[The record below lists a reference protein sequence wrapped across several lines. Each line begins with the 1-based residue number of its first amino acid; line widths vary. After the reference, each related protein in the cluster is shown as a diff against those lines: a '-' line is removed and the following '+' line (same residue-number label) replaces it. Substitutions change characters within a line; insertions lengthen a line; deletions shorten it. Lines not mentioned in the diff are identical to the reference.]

1 MADMKSNGSI
11 VVGVD
16 ESAGAAQALRWA
28 VREGELHR
36 WPVTAVLCWGY
47 LEQHHGTTPHVFEPG
62 YAVSDATAALHTIVA
77 RVLGEGAAT
86 VECRTVNDL
95 AARGLLEASADASL
109 LVLGARGLGSF
120 RELMLGS
127 VSQQC
132 LHHATIPVAIVR
144 ADATGPRYGPQWIVV
159 GVDGSE
165 TSRRALDWAL
175 DEGRARNACVEV
187 AHAWNLSPH
196 AVPALA
202 NAYAPVDEDARRTV
216 DQALAQA
223 DTTGVTTVRL
233 VVRQGSGGEVLVR
246 LAEGADLVVVGSRG
260 LGGFKGLLL
269 GSVSHQVTHHAPCP
283 VVVIPHTHTPD
294 TPGPTATQT
303 GTLVPGPSDAD

>member
-1 MADMKSNGSI
+1 MTPNGSI

-16 ESAGAAQALRWA
+16 ESAGAAEALRWA
-28 VREGELHR
+28 VREGELHG

-47 LEQHHGTTPHVFEPG
+47 LEQHHGTLPPRFDPAYT
-62 YAVSDATAALHTIVA
+62 VSDATAAVHTIVG
-77 RVLGEGAAT
+77 RVLGEGGAT
-86 VECRTVNDL
+86 IECRTVNDL
-95 AARGLLEASADASL
+95 APRGLLEASEDASL

-144 ADATGPRYGPQWIVV
+144 ADTTGPHLGRKRIVV

-165 TSRRALDWAL
+165 TSQRALDWAL
-175 DEGRARNACVEV
+175 EEGLVHKAGVEV
-187 AHAWNLSPH
+187 VHAWSVPSL
-196 AVPALA
+196 AVPSFA
-202 NAYAPVDEDARRTV
+202 NAYAPFDEDARRTV
-216 DQALAQA
+216 DQALARA
-223 DTTGVTTVRL
+223 DTRGLSTVRT
-233 VVRQGSGGEVLVR
+233 VVRRGSGGEVLVR

-283 VVVIPHTHTPD
+283 VVVVPH
-294 TPGPTATQT
+294 AV
-303 GTLVPGPSDAD
+303 GTYVPGRRDGR